1 MDTPHDIADTMA
13 NTESRDRIVY
23 VRPVAAADLP
33 EPIRAQANAAHNIYA
48 VHAANG
54 DRLALV
60 NGRTLAFAL
69 ARQHDMQPVHVH

>member
-1 MDTPHDIADTMA
+1 MDTPHDLATDT
-13 NTESRDRIVY
+13 RQDRIVY
-23 VRPVAAADLP
+23 VRPVAIADLP
-33 EPIRAQANAAHNIYA
+33 EPIRAKANAPHNIYA

-60 NGRTLAFAL
+60 NGRQLAFVL

>member
-1 MDTPHDIADTMA
+1 MDTPHDIA
-13 NTESRDRIVY
+13 TEPRQDRIVY
-23 VRPVAAADLP
+23 VRPVSVADLP
-33 EPIRAQANAAHNIYA
+33 EPIRAQAGAMRNIYA

-60 NGRTLAFAL
+60 NGRQLAFVL

>member
-1 MDTPHDIADTMA
+1 MDTPYDIATDD
-13 NTESRDRIVY
+13 RQDRIVY
-23 VRPVAAADLP
+23 VRPVSAAELP

-60 NGRTLAFAL
+60 NGRQLAFVL

>member
-1 MDTPHDIADTMA
+1 MDAPH
-13 NTESRDRIVY
+13 NTATHDGRDRIVY
-23 VRPVAAADLP
+23 VRPVAAAELP
-33 EPIRAQANAAHNIYA
+33 EPIRAQANAVHTIYA

-60 NGRTLAFAL
+60 NGRQLAFVL

>member
-1 MDTPHDIADTMA
+1 MDTHHDIANDT
-13 NTESRDRIVY
+13 RQDRVVY
-23 VRPVAAADLP
+23 VRPVAVADLP
-33 EPIRAQANAAHNIYA
+33 EAIRAQANAAHNIYA

-60 NGRTLAFAL
+60 NGRQLAFVL